1 VLHRLEIANFYSI
14 RDPQLIDL
22 RAASNAPDEPGR
34 LAPIWPGASER
45 APKVV
50 ALFGANASGK
60 SNVLKALSFL
70 AWFAKDSFQLTPSG
84 PGALLPYL
92 RFHDVEMQS
101 SPTRLAVFFTG
112 PVELEHADD
121 PDAKQCRYAYEVLL
135 GGGSEDEPV
144 RVLNEKLTYWP
155 TGRSFRLF
163 ARDEEGT
170 VSAGK
175 AFSLTGYSKALGNI
189 LRPNVSVICTLA
201 QLRHPAAT
209 VLWSEAANIGYN
221 ILSDKVEL
229 DDKTIALLYSKN
241 QTMLERLNQDLER
254 IGLGV
259 RAMQLQGDS
268 NEPVAWFEH
277 NGLAGPLH
285 SAFESHGTRQ
295 FVKIFPLIF
304 QALQTG
310 SLAIIDELDLA
321 IHPLVL
327 PEIIRWFHDPERN
340 PHNAQLWMTCQSASL
355 LEELIK
361 EEVLLCE
368 KDRDGRTSVYGL
380 SNVQAVRRNDNYYR
394 KYLGGVYGAVPHL
407 G

>member
-1 VLHRLEIANFYSI
+1 MLHRLEIANFYSI
-14 RDPQLIDL
+14 RNSQVIDL

-70 AWFAKDSFQLTPSG
+70 TWFAKDSFQLHPLG
-84 PGALLPYL
+84 PNSYLPYT
-92 RFHDVEMQS
+92 RFNDEEMLS
-101 SPTRLAVFFTG
+101 SPTRLAVYFQG

-121 PDAKQCRYAYEVLL
+121 PDTKQCRYAYEVLL
-135 GGGSEDEPV
+135 GGPASEPPH
-144 RVLNEKLTYWP
+144 VLNEKLTYWP
-155 TGRSFRLF
+155 TRRSFRLF
-163 ARDEEGT
+163 DRDEKGT
-170 VSAGK
+170 VHAGK
-175 AFSLTGYSKALGNI
+175 AFSLAGYTKALGNI

-209 VLWSEAANIGYN
+209 VLWSAAANISYN
-221 ILSDKVEL
+221 ILTDKFEF
-229 DDKTIALLYSKN
+229 DDKAVALAYSKD
-241 QTMLERLNQDLER
+241 QTLLERLNRDLER

-259 RAMQLQGDS
+259 RAMQLQGSPDA
-268 NEPVAWFEH
+268 PVVWFEH
-277 NGLAGPLH
+277 EGMNRTVAWNARKPWHTASLSGTSLSSF
-285 SAFESHGTRQ
+285 SAL
-295 FVKIFPLIF
+295 K
-304 QALQTG
+304 TG
-310 SLAIIDELDLA
+310 SIAIIDELDLA

-327 PEIIRWFHDPERN
+327 PEIVRWFHDPERN
-340 PHNAQLWMTCQSASL
+340 PHNAQLWMTCQNASL

-368 KDRDGRTSVYGL
+368 KDREGRTTVYSL
-380 SNVQAVRRNDNYYR
+380 RNVQAVRRSDNYYR